1 MPMKKYLVS
10 IVALSMMAAF
20 AFGAGSEEGASA
32 DAVAVEGAKQAPEL
46 VAMVAAGTLPPLSE
60 RLPENPAVA
69 RVAEIGQYGG
79 TMTHMEN
86 HYPDNFNLVARM
98 LGAWGLLAL
107 WSWDGAEIYPNL
119 AEEWQINDDA
129 TEMTVYLRKG
139 TRWSD
144 GDPLTADDY
153 LFWWNDVVLYH
164 PENLPVT
171 SLAPSLYIRS
181 GEVMTMEKLD
191 DYSFKIGFVDPNPVV
206 MLRLLA
212 ERNLPIMALPEHYL
226 KPFHPKY
233 ERDDT
238 MTVEQQWSEFD
249 TRMYP
254 RRAGHYPPHALD
266 DFNFPTLAP
275 WVVSSLKTG
284 QKIVFD
290 RNPYYWKVD
299 PEGNQLPYIDHV
311 EAVYAADKELEI
323 LKTVSGEIHFSMF
336 PQDDPVY
343 FQKQDEGNYDII
355 KWVGLDNPH
364 NWAENHTYPH
374 YLRQQGAGPA
384 EIEMAE
390 VVLDPKFLLAMQLAI
405 DNKRY
410 NEIFLPFANFV
421 RYRWLSPNLPS
432 SRWPE
437 LAPLKEKMDAELFV
451 RDVER
456 ANRLLD
462 ELGLAKGSDGWRSLD
477 GARVTIEATGMAGF
491 QYEEI
496 VVKLAQEFERD
507 LGIKVI
513 TVLLEAGAFNEK
525 INSGNFQFRAH
536 GISAPSPAFFPEYG
550 RKHFYP
556 EYERWRN
563 TDGAQG
569 VEPKDP
575 VYLRLLELDDAI
587 LVEPDDAKRRQL
599 IIERI
604 TLTAENYREA
614 LFVYGVP
621 YFKHIRSRE
630 LKNLADEIYPVQAQG
645 WPFALRIEEW
655 SF

>member
-1 MPMKKYLVS
+1 MKKRWFP
-10 IVALSMMAAF
+10 IVALLVLAVFTVAA
-20 AFGAGSEEGASA
+20 GGEEEAPAEQAAAATG
-32 DAVAVEGAKQAPEL
+32 GKQAPAL
-46 VAMVAAGTLPPLSE
+46 ATMVAAGTLPPLSE
-60 RLPENPAVA
+60 RLPQNPAVA

-119 AEEWQINDDA
+119 ADSWDINDDA
-129 TEMTVYLRKG
+129 TEMTVHLREG

-164 PENLPVT
+164 PEDLAPT
-171 SLAPSLYIRS
+171 ALAPSLYIRS
-181 GEVMTMEKLD
+181 GEVMTMEKVD
-191 DYSFKIGFVDPNPVV
+191 DYTFKISFVDPNPVV

-233 ERDDT
+233 NRDE
-238 MTVEQQWSEFD
+238 TVTLEAQWSEFD
-249 TRMYP
+249 TKMYP
-254 RRAGHYPPHALD
+254 RRAGHYPPKALE
-266 DFNFPTLAP
+266 DFSFPTLAP
-275 WVVSSLKTG
+275 WVISSLKTG

-311 EAVYAADKELEI
+311 EAIYAGDKELEI
-323 LKTVSGEIHFSMF
+323 LKTVSGDIHFSMF
-336 PQDDPVY
+336 PQDDPIY

-355 KWVGLDNPH
+355 RWVGLDNPH
-364 NWAENHTYPH
+364 NWAENHTFPH
-374 YLRQQGAGPA
+374 YLRAQDAAPA
-384 EIEMAE
+384 AIKMAE
-390 VVLDPKFLLAMQLAI
+390 VVLDPKFLLAMQLTI
-405 DNKRY
+405 DNQRY
-410 NEIFLPFANFV
+410 NEIYLPFANFV

-432 SRWPE
+432 SQWPE
-437 LAPLKEKMDAELFV
+437 LAPLKEQMEAELFV
-451 RDVER
+451 HDVEK

-462 ELGLAKGSDGWRSLD
+462 ELGLTKRADGWRYLD
-477 GARVTIEATGMAGF
+477 DARVTIEATGMAGF

-496 VVKLAQEFERD
+496 VLKLAQEFERD
-507 LGIKVI
+507 LGIKVN

-569 VEPKDP
+569 VEPEDP

-587 LVEPDDAKRRQL
+587 LVEPDDATRREL

-621 YFKHIRSRE
+621 YFKHIRSRDIR
-630 LKNLADEIYPVQAQG
+630 NLADEIFPVQAQG

-655 SF
+655 TF